1 MVGLR
6 KDELFMAMT
15 LDKLKKMLA
24 AGTIDQEDY
33 KDMLEKDEP
42 EDDPLKDLSD
52 AQKAAIQKMIQ
63 SERDRATNKLG
74 NDKKNEIE
82 DLKKQLEDLKKE
94 KLTESERAELD
105 RKNRE
110 TELEKKERAFREMQN
125 KYAATQ
131 ALQSAG
137 LENGEDVVSL
147 VLGDTEESTKK
158 NVAALSALVERL
170 VEMKV
175 KQKFKDNGRDPG
187 KGSTGS
193 SEDNPWAE
201 GHVNYTKQME
211 IEATDPEK
219 AKQLKAAAGI
229 K

>member
-1 MVGLR
+1 
-6 KDELFMAMT
+6 MAMT

-24 AGTIDQEDY
+24 AGTIDQDDY
-33 KDMLEKDEP
+33 KDMLEKYGLKEEP
-42 EDDPLKDLSD
+42 EDDPLKDLNE
-52 AQKAAIQKMIQ
+52 AQKAAVQKMIQ

-74 NDKKNEIE
+74 NEKKTEIE
-82 DLKKQLEDLKKE
+82 DLRKQLEDLKKE

-110 TELEKKERAFREMQN
+110 TELEKKERAFRLMQN
-125 KYAATQ
+125 KYTATQ

-147 VLGDTEESTKK
+147 VLGDTEENTKK
-158 NVAALSALVERL
+158 NVAALSALIERI
-170 VEMKV
+170 VKAKV
-175 KQKFKDNGRDPG
+175 AERFKAAGRDPG
-187 KGSTGS
+187 KGSSGGT
-193 SEDNPWAE
+193 EDNPWAE

-211 IEATDPEK
+211 LEATDPEK

>member
-1 MVGLR
+1 MN
-6 KDELFMAMT
+6 FMAMT

-24 AGTIDQEDY
+24 AGTIDQDDY
-33 KDMLEKDEP
+33 KDMLEKYGLKEEP
-42 EDDPLKDLSD
+42 EDDPLKDLNE
-52 AQKAAIQKMIQ
+52 AQKAAVQKMIQ

-74 NDKKNEIE
+74 NEKKTEIE
-82 DLKKQLEDLKKE
+82 DLRKQLEDLKKE

-110 TELEKKERAFREMQN
+110 TELEKKERAFRLMQN
-125 KYAATQ
+125 KYTATQ

-147 VLGDTEESTKK
+147 VLGDTEENTKK
-158 NVAALSALVERL
+158 NVAALSALIERI
-170 VEMKV
+170 VKAKV
-175 KQKFKDNGRDPG
+175 AERFKAAGRDPG
-187 KGSTGS
+187 KGSSGGT
-193 SEDNPWAE
+193 EDNPWAE

-211 IEATDPEK
+211 LEATDPEK

>member
-1 MVGLR
+1 MN
-6 KDELFMAMT
+6 FMAMT

-24 AGTIDQEDY
+24 AGTIDQDDY
-33 KDMLEKDEP
+33 KDMLEKYGLKDEP

-52 AQKAAIQKMIQ
+52 AQKAAVQKMIQ

-74 NDKKNEIE
+74 NDKKVEIE
-82 DLKKQLEDLKKE
+82 ELRKQLEDLKKE
-94 KLTESERAELD
+94 KLSESERAELD

-110 TELEKKERAFREMQN
+110 TELAKKERAFQLMQN
-125 KYAATQ
+125 KYTATQ

-137 LENGEDVVSL
+137 LENGEEIVSL

-158 NVAALSALVERL
+158 NVAALSALVERI
-170 VEMKV
+170 VKAKV
-175 KQKFKDNGRDPG
+175 AERFKEAGRDPG
-187 KGSTGS
+187 KGSSGGA
-193 SEDNPWAE
+193 EDNPWAE

-211 IEATDPEK
+211 IEAADPEK

>member
-1 MVGLR
+1 MNT
-6 KDELFMAMT
+6 MAMT

-24 AGTIDQEDY
+24 AGTIDQDDY
-33 KDMLEKDEP
+33 KDMLEKYGLKEEP
-42 EDDPLKDLSD
+42 EDDPLKDLND
-52 AQKAAIQKMIQ
+52 AQKAAVQKMIQ

-74 NDKKNEIE
+74 NDKKVEIE
-82 DLKKQLEDLKKE
+82 ELRKQLEELKKE

-110 TELEKKERAFREMQN
+110 TELEKKERAFRQMQN
-125 KYAATQ
+125 KYTATQ

-137 LENGEDVVSL
+137 LENGEDIVSL

-170 VEMKV
+170 VKAKV
-175 KQKFKDNGRDPG
+175 AEKFKEGGREPG
-187 KGSTGS
+187 KGSSGGT
-193 SEDNPWAE
+193 EDNPWAE

-211 IEATDPEK
+211 IEARDPEK
-219 AKQLKAAAGI
+219 AKQLRAAAGI